1 MQQVQEKRAARL
13 ALEKKW
19 TYVVKNI
26 TTFLEFSAYITTIL
40 TVALALLD
48 QYVVRRLLY
57 EAFSKL

>member
-13 ALEKKW
+13 ALEKW

-48 QYVVRRLLY
+48 QYFVRRLLY

>member
-13 ALEKKW
+13 ALEKW